1 MLNHIEPIT
10 MSSHA
15 TGSYPLSL
23 GSHLTL
29 RRKKQILCEV
39 KEAQSNDLLHR
50 GHRLFSSRFLL
61 LALSLGSI
69 MWGSFYSILKGPT
82 CCIGSSFFLLASR
95 SLGGPAA
102 MGPLS
107 AYSQMALACS
117 GYVVGS

>member
-1 MLNHIEPIT
+1 MLNHIEPLT

-39 KEAQSNDLLHR
+39 KETKSHDPLHR
-50 GHRLFSSRFLL
+50 GHRLFSSGFLL

-69 MWGSFYSILKGPT
+69 MWGFLYSVLKGPS
-82 CCIGSSFFLLASR
+82 CCIGSSFFLSASR

-107 AYSQMALACS
+107 AYSQQ
-117 GYVVGS
+117 GWH